1 MPIFKAAREFRLH
14 LKFPFSS
21 FAGVYVKTENA
32 TYLGLYSVKM
42 IGWGIENGIDYW
54 LMLSSWGTSWGN
66 NGMFKIRK
74 GTGECYVDT
83 MMSAGVPEVGP
94 NS

>member
-1 MPIFKAAREFRLH
+1 
-14 LKFPFSS
+14 
-21 FAGVYVKTENA
+21 
-32 TYLGLYSVKM
+32 M

-54 LMLSSWGTSWGN
+54 LMMGSWGTNWGD
-66 NGMFKIRK
+66 NGTFKIRK